1 MALINQ
7 TSEEYYLG
15 PDGVWD
21 SGDENYGDYQFVSIA
36 DIINNFMI
44 SHVGQDKLI
53 PKVRRT
59 DVAYWAQRAIQEF
72 SFDVLPQD
80 KSIEIEVPP
89 GLYMVLPQDYV
100 NYTKLSWTDGAGIER
115 IIYRTDLSSNPEA
128 PTQNAAGEYT
138 FTTGFATNPGE
149 LITNAQSETLTRWN
163 ARSNF
168 PLGGP
173 GGGNWDLT
181 NNPDLLALYAYGGR
195 YGIDPENA
203 QANGTFYIDRVN
215 GMIRFSSD
223 IRGRIVTLKYISDGL
238 GSLEDMT
245 VHKFAMDAV
254 VKHIAYSILSTRS
267 NVQEYIVARFK
278 KMASAARRNAKIR
291 LSELKADLMSQVF
304 RNQSK
309 WIKH

>member
-7 TSEEYYLG
+7 TPEEYYLG
-15 PDGVWD
+15 PDGIWD
-21 SGDENYGDYQFVSIA
+21 SGDESYGNYQFVSIA

-53 PKVRRT
+53 TKVRRT

-72 SFDVLPQD
+72 SFDVLPQN

-89 GLYMVLPQDYV
+89 GLYMILPQDYV
-100 NYTKLSWTDGAGIER
+100 NYTKLSWTDKGGIER

-128 PTQNAAGEYT
+128 PNQKTTGEYNFVDKKLKLKT
-138 FTTGFATNPGE
+138 K
-149 LITNAQSETLTRWN
+149 SETLTRWN
-163 ARSNF
+163 ATSAF

-173 GGGNWDLT
+173 GGGNFDLT

-203 QANGTFYIDRVN
+203 QSNGTFYVDNVN

-223 IRGRIVTLKYISDGL
+223 IRGRVVTLKYISDGL

-245 VHKFAMDAV
+245 VHKFAMDAI

>member
-1 MALINQ
+1 
-7 TSEEYYLG
+7 
-15 PDGVWD
+15 
-21 SGDENYGDYQFVSIA
+21 
-36 DIINNFMI
+36 MI

-53 PKVRRT
+53 TKVRRT

-100 NYTKLSWTDGAGIER
+100 NYTKLSWVDNGGIER
-115 IIYRTDLSSNPEA
+115 ILYRTNLTSNPEA
-128 PTQNAAGEYT
+128 PTQNSAGEYT
-138 FTTGFATNPGE
+138 FNNTE
-149 LITNAQSETLTRWN
+149 LVTNAQSETLTRWN
-163 ARSNF
+163 ARSAF

-173 GGGNWDLT
+173 GGGNFDLT
-181 NNPDLLALYAYGGR
+181 NNPDLLSLYAYGGR

-203 QANGTFYIDRVN
+203 QSNGTFYIDNVN

-245 VHKFAMDAV
+245 VHKFAMDAIL
-254 VKHIAYSILSTRS
+254 KHIAYSILSTRS

>member
-7 TSEEYYLG
+7 TPEEYYLG

-21 SGDENYGDYQFVSIA
+21 SGDENYGDYQFVSIS
-36 DIINNFMI
+36 DIINNFI
-44 SHVGQDKLI
+44 VAYVGQDKLI
-53 PKVRRT
+53 TKVKRT
-59 DVAYWAQRAIQEF
+59 DVAYWAQRAVQEF
-72 SFDVLPQD
+72 SFDVLPQN

-100 NYTKLSWTDGAGIER
+100 NYTKLSWTDKGGVER
-115 IIYRTDLSSNPEA
+115 IIYRTDITSNPDA
-128 PTQNAAGEYT
+128 IIQDDDYEYT
-138 FTTGFATNPGE
+138 FDNDGNIPLADE
-149 LITNAQSETLTRWN
+149 SETLKRWKS
-163 ARSNF
+163 RSTF

-173 GGGNWDLT
+173 NNWDFT
-181 NNPDLLALYAYGGR
+181 NNPDLLSLYAYGGR
-195 YGIDPENA
+195 YGINPEHA
-203 QANGTFYIDRVN
+203 QANGTFYIDRIN

-245 VHKFAMDAV
+245 VHKFAMDAIE
-254 VKHIAYSILSTRS
+254 KYIAYSILSTRS
-267 NVQEYIVARFK
+267 NVQEYLVARFK

-291 LSELKADLMSQVF
+291 LSELKADLMAQVF

>member
-7 TSEEYYLG
+7 TPEEYYLG
-15 PDGVWD
+15 ADGVWD
-21 SGDENYGDYQFVSIA
+21 SGDESYGNYQFVSIA

-53 PKVRRT
+53 TKVRRT

-72 SFDVLPQD
+72 SFDVLPQS

-89 GLYMVLPQDYV
+89 GLYMILPQDYV
-100 NYTKLSWTDGAGIER
+100 NYTKLSWTDGSGIER
-115 IIYRTDLSSNPEA
+115 IIYRTNLSSNP
-128 PTQNAAGEYT
+128 NAIIQDSSHEYT
-138 FTTGFATNPGE
+138 FDNNGNIPLASE
-149 LITNAQSETLTRWN
+149 SETLKRWN
-163 ARSNF
+163 AGSSF
-168 PLGGP
+168 PLGGI
-173 GGGNWDLT
+173 GGANWSLT
-181 NNPDLLALYAYGGR
+181 NNPDLLSMYAYGGR

-203 QANGTFYIDRVN
+203 QSNGTFYVDNIN

-223 IRGRIVTLKYISDGL
+223 IRGRIITLKYVSDGL

-245 VHKFAMDAV
+245 VHKFAMDAI

-278 KMASAARRNAKIR
+278 KMASSARRNAKIR
-291 LSELKADLMSQVF
+291 LSELKADLISQVF

>member
-7 TSEEYYLG
+7 TPEEYYLG

-21 SGDENYGDYQFVSIA
+21 SGDESYGNYQFVSIA

-53 PKVRRT
+53 TKVRRT

-100 NYTKLSWTDGAGIER
+100 NYTKLSWVDNGGIER
-115 IIYRTDLSSNPEA
+115 ILYRTNLTSNPEA
-128 PTQNAAGEYT
+128 PTQNSAGEYT
-138 FTTGFATNPGE
+138 FNNTE

-163 ARSNF
+163 ARSAF

-173 GGGNWDLT
+173 GGGNFDLT
-181 NNPDLLALYAYGGR
+181 NNPDLLSLYAYGGR
-195 YGIDPENA
+195 YG
-203 QANGTFYIDRVN
+203 TFYIDNVN

-245 VHKFAMDAV
+245 VHKFAMDAI

>member
-7 TSEEYYLG
+7 TPEEYYLG
-15 PDGVWD
+15 ADGVWD
-21 SGDENYGDYQFVSIA
+21 SGDESYGNYQFVSIA

-53 PKVRRT
+53 TKVRRT

-100 NYTKLSWTDGAGIER
+100 NYTKLSWVDNGGIER
-115 IIYRTDLSSNPEA
+115 IIYRTNLTSNPEA

-138 FTTGFATNPGE
+138 FNAAHG
-149 LITNAQSETLTRWN
+149 LITDAQSETLTRWN
-163 ARSNF
+163 ARSAF

-173 GGGNWDLT
+173 GGGNFDLT

-203 QANGTFYIDRVN
+203 QSNGTFYVDNVN

-223 IRGRIVTLKYISDGL
+223 IRGRVVTLKYISDGL

-245 VHKFAMDAV
+245 VHKFAMDAI